1 MPLFPLFRIRQCD
14 ATFPYLA
21 IVSGHIV
28 GGGGGGGDSDGGT
41 RRRRARRRLH
51 VLLVAHRFVFYRH
64 RVLLDADHLDV
75 ARTVA
80 PNLVERQFARAVLTA
95 ILLVQ
100 I

>member
-1 MPLFPLFRIRQCD
+1 MPLFLLFQTRQCD

-28 GGGGGGGDSDGGT
+28 GGGGGGDSDGGT

-75 ARTVA
+75 ACTVA

>member
-1 MPLFPLFRIRQCD
+1 MRR

-21 IVSGHIV
+21 VVSRHIV
-28 GGGGGGGDSDGGT
+28 GDGAGGGDSDGGT

-51 VLLVAHRFVFYRH
+51 VLLIAHRFVFHRH

-75 ARTVA
+75 ACTVA
-80 PNLVERQFARAVLTA
+80 PDLVERQFARTVLTA
-95 ILLVQ
+95 VLLVQ